1 MFLCMYECI
10 AFVIG
15 CFPLECVPFFLE
27 ICVGMTVKREIK
39 VDKFSDLFLRD
50 IFIADFILG
59 VCYRASYR
67 RWTMPLE

>member
-39 VDKFSDLFLRD
+39 VDKFPTCFYVTYSSQILFWVFAIGPAIGDGL
-50 IFIADFILG
+50 
-59 VCYRASYR
+59 CH
-67 RWTMPLE
+67 